1 MKTLEQIYRSIDR
14 FQRSFWNREAGLRP
28 PVGVSID
35 GANTPIM
42 FLKKKVA
49 GAELHPEDIT
59 GDFWYTDYDFIACDR
74 RVFSDDLM
82 PFSAAWRAVPWL
94 EAMCGC
100 PVRCAH
106 GSLAPGRCVESAD
119 ALRQWEIPA
128 HNGWRERLN
137 TITGELVRSLPDDCF
152 ISPTILRGPSDIIA
166 AMRGMEHFY
175 LDLYDD
181 IGAVREAAARVN
193 RLFFAVLERH
203 FAAVPPHHGGYVHVY
218 GYWAPGRTNVIQE
231 DALGMC
237 SPSVYRDV
245 FMELNADIVKRFG
258 SCFFFHF
265 HSTGF
270 QFWRDVMAIPGLA
283 GIELTIEENGPRLIG
298 LAPVLREILERTRLI
313 LFVYHYF
320 EDVREILKSIPHDG
334 LYLIISDKF
343 ITSDDEYRAF
353 IASVWDIFL

>member
-1 MKTLEQIYRSIDR
+1 M
-14 FQRSFWNREAGLRP
+14 
-28 PVGVSID
+28 D
-35 GANTPIM
+35 GAER
-42 FLKKKVA
+42 A
-49 GAELHPEDIT
+49 GQL
-59 GDFWYTDYDFIACDR
+59 GTDDVI
-74 RVFSDDLM
+74 
-82 PFSAAWRAVPWL
+82 
-94 EAMCGC
+94 
-100 PVRCAH
+100 
-106 GSLAPGRCVESAD
+106 GSTD
-119 ALRQWEIPA
+119 
-128 HNGWRERLN
+128 N
-137 TITGELVRSLPDDCF
+137 
-152 ISPTILRGPSDIIA
+152 
-166 AMRGMEHFY
+166 EHFY

-193 RLFFAVLERH
+193 SLFIDVLERH
-203 FAAVPPHHGGYVHVY
+203 FAAMPPHHGGYAHVY
-218 GYWAPGRTNVIQE
+218 GYWAPDRTIVIQE
-231 DALGMC
+231 DALGIC

-258 SCFFFHF
+258 SCIFFHF

-353 IASVWDIFL
+353 IASVRDIFL